1 MTSKNSCFD
10 RAIFR
15 RSLRRTAPVWGL
27 FCLYELLLPLR
38 LYSYCRGVSVC
49 TEDFFVQAERTIL
62 ENAVT
67 GASVVPS
74 LCRATFDRRTLVGED
89 EAVILGQVNEA
100 IARAQETH
108 PGLKARC
115 YLAEGEEKCWTGDT
129 IRARRYFP
137 AWVTEEDS
145 ELVQTALKG
154 LKDAGI
160 EAPLSHFSFCTNGSS
175 FCGEAGIPT
184 IGYGPSL
191 ESLAHVRDEYIEI
204 DQLLKSCKGFESIL
218 TQLTR

>member
-67 GASVVPS
+67 GASVVPFVYGMPAS
-74 LCRATFDRRTLVGED
+74 QTTAHNSSD
-89 EAVILGQVNEA
+89 
-100 IARAQETH
+100 
-108 PGLKARC
+108 
-115 YLAEGEEKCWTGDT
+115 DT
-129 IRARRYFP
+129 
-137 AWVTEEDS
+137 S
-145 ELVQTALKG
+145 
-154 LKDAGI
+154 AG
-160 EAPLSHFSFCTNGSS
+160 AAHSS
-175 FCGEAGIPT
+175 SP
-184 IGYGPSL
+184 
-191 ESLAHVRDEYIEI
+191 VR
-204 DQLLKSCKGFESIL
+204 
-218 TQLTR
+218 

>member
-67 GASVVPS
+67 GASIVPFVYGGLLAWALFS
-74 LCRATFDRRTLVGED
+74 WLFRTNSAYFYAALPVRRRTLFLTNYLTGLLLCAAPALVSSLLLWAVG
-89 EAVILGQVNEA
+89 AGFGVSA
-100 IARAQETH
+100 FC
-108 PGLKARC
+108 PRC
-115 YLAEGEEKCWTGDT
+115 RCS
-129 IRARRYFP
+129 RRRRWVFCCFSRLRRWC
-137 AWVTEEDS
+137 AWS
-145 ELVQTALKG
+145 SGRWRLRRSSTA
-154 LKDAGI
+154 
-160 EAPLSHFSFCTNGSS
+160 C
-175 FCGEAGIPT
+175 
-184 IGYGPSL
+184 
-191 ESLAHVRDEYIEI
+191 
-204 DQLLKSCKGFESIL
+204 
-218 TQLTR
+218 